1 MAGTFPQL
9 PHPVNPAQ
17 QSPIFLLRGSAPLPK
32 TPPSLRF
39 PLGPSLKKLFQLLF
53 VFLGC
58 LHLAG
63 GPYSLL
69 QGYAWVGMLVSYSQQ
84 DGLLKA
90 TKDTFSGEKP
100 CKLCCKIAD
109 AKASDPETKDPVAPA
124 PTFPGKL
131 IQELLPP
138 RETVMNPPKATDL
151 PAIDFP
157 GIQFPPGSP
166 KARPP
171 VPPPCLVA

>member
-1 MAGTFPQL
+1 MAGTFLQL

-17 QSPIFLLRGSAPLPK
+17 QSPNFPLRARQPLPK
-32 TPPSLRF
+32 TPPSSRF
-39 PLGPSLKKLFQLLF
+39 QLGPSLKKLFQLLF

-84 DGLLKA
+84 DGLLKG

-100 CKLCCKIAD
+100 CKLCCKIAH
-109 AKASDPETKDPVAPA
+109 AKAAEPESKEPVAPA
-124 PTFPGKL
+124 PTFSAKL
-131 IQELLPP
+131 IQEILPP
-138 RETVMNPPKATDL
+138 RQTVMQPPSAIDL
-151 PAIDFP
+151 PPVDFP
-157 GIQFPPGSP
+157 GIQLPPDFP
-166 KARPP
+166 KACPP
-171 VPPPCLVA
+171 VPPPCRVA